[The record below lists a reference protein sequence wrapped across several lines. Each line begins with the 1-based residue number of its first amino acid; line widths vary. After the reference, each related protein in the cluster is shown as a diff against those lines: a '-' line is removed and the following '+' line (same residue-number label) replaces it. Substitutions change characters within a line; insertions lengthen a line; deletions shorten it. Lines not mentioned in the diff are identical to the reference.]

1 MTLGIE
7 LLLAADIAVAAADSR
22 FAQSEVRR
30 GIYPFG
36 GATLRFPRVAG
47 WCNAM
52 RWVLTGDEFDAAE
65 AYRLGLIQQVA
76 TDRADALDSA
86 MRLAETITTKSA
98 PLGVQATL
106 RSATVAA
113 TQGDDAAIAR
123 LHPDIAALFG
133 TADCAEGMASFV
145 ERREAQFTGR

>member
-1 MTLGIE
+1 MHEPDRGTRCQALT
-7 LLLAADIAVAAADSR
+7 AVAQRCGESVHRELDAGAH
-22 FAQSEVRR
+22 VRE
-30 GIYPFG
+30 GC
-36 GATLRFPRVAG
+36 ALRA
-47 WCNAM
+47 
-52 RWVLTGDEFDAAE
+52 
-65 AYRLGLIQQVA
+65 A